1 MKKGYVC
8 QKDNVIKNLTY
19 LYFKNYPYNCTFI
32 FSLITTI
39 MEDIELYDKS
49 SQILFSES
57 IGLLAQ
63 KFSETRKENKKDNS
77 NELKIILKHFM
88 VAIST
93 LEKSISDE
101 YVIHFNQIIDTFCK
115 NNFKMNLDKEL
126 IEYAISLGKFGQ
138 SFVNKKFRFSF
149 INISSWYSKS
159 KYEEKI
165 YLKIPDK

>member
-57 IGLLAQ
+57 IGLLA
-63 KFSETRKENKKDNS
+63 
-77 NELKIILKHFM
+77 
-88 VAIST
+88 
-93 LEKSISDE
+93 
-101 YVIHFNQIIDTFCK
+101 
-115 NNFKMNLDKEL
+115 
-126 IEYAISLGKFGQ
+126 
-138 SFVNKKFRFSF
+138 
-149 INISSWYSKS
+149 
-159 KYEEKI
+159 
-165 YLKIPDK
+165 